1 MLQKVYFLIFFNFSI
16 VKSSDDYIL
25 DFVYV
30 DLPTT
35 VTTTTIAETTTEVT
49 TTGKTATSTSKTN
62 FTKTNSGTSLY
73 DPREFNKDQFTKIEV
88 DFETQFEAKR
98 REKYRYNNTS
108 DYGNSEG
115 SGSHHEGE
123 PTEFEIIE
131 PLNVPLVSRND
142 RENHAIGK
150 KNAAADLEKINESF
164 QQAFDQMFD
173 TDTKFKPKNL
183 KKIRK
188 TQTWVLLMFSLGLK
202 IEF

>member
-1 MLQKVYFLIFFNFSI
+1 MLQKLYFLIFFNFA
-16 VKSSDDYIL
+16 VVTSSDDYIL

-35 VTTTTIAETTTEVT
+35 VTTTMIAETTTEVT
-49 TTGKTATSTSKTN
+49 TTEVTTTEVTTTEKIATSTSRDFSKSN
-62 FTKTNSGTSLY
+62 GGTSLY

-98 REKYRYNNTS
+98 REKDRYENTS
-108 DYGNSEG
+108 DTDNYEA
-115 SGSHHEGE
+115 SGSQHEVG
-123 PTEFEIIE
+123 PSEFEIIE

-142 RENHAIGK
+142 RQNSAIGK

-173 TDTKFKPKNL
+173 TDTKVTPKNL
-183 KKIRK
+183 KKVQK
-188 TQTWVLLMFSLGLK
+188 TQT
-202 IEF
+202 